1 MRKGIL
7 NTPSANILMNSLR
20 AIGYSFEASIAD
32 IMDNSIS
39 AKANNIYID
48 FPPNDKNIYISI
60 ADDGLGMN
68 ENELLEAMRY
78 GSKHKNSIRNVEDL
92 GRFGLGL
99 KSASLSQCRVLTVV
113 SKKNDKV
120 NAYRWDLNYI
130 EETNEWN
137 VLQLEQSEIGTL
149 PNIHRF
155 NQQKTGTLVIWED
168 FDLIQK
174 SSGGLAYSELLNKL
188 DQTNKHI
195 SLVFHRFLNG
205 TGVKKV
211 DMFLNDRLIDGLDP
225 FLEDNKKTDIKK
237 KRSIAINDFF
247 GMEHHVIVQPVILPF
262 QKDLTKRDIDRLGG
276 IEELNTNQ
284 GFYVYRANRLLI
296 WGTWFRMQFNHELN
310 KYARIKVDIPNSLDD
325 IWDIDVKKQNAKL
338 PSIIRSKL
346 KSSIEDV
353 INGSKRKNKHRASLT
368 TGSNVENLWERY
380 QTRNETFIYKI
391 KKNSFLM
398 KNLEEKVP
406 ENSFRL
412 FLDTLEIIEAALPY
426 HSIYTDVSVNKVE
439 DELDDENIARTLNY
453 AKTMISS
460 LSKINNESTIEI
472 VNRLILVA
480 PFNDEKIVKKLIK
493 EYSNGS

>member
-1 MRKGIL
+1 MRRGIL

-39 AKANNIYID
+39 AKAKNIYID
-48 FPPNDKNIYISI
+48 FPPNNKNIFISI
-60 ADDGLGMN
+60 IDDGIGMDG
-68 ENELLEAMRY
+68 NELLEAMRY
-78 GSKHKNSIRNVEDL
+78 GSKHKDLVRNVEDL

-99 KSASLSQCRVLTVV
+99 KSASLSQCRILTVV
-113 SKKNDKV
+113 SKKN
-120 NAYRWDLNYI
+120 NTTHAYRWDLNYI

-137 VLQLEQSEIGTL
+137 VLQLEPNEIGTL
-149 PNIHRF
+149 PNMQRF
-155 NQQKTGTLVIWED
+155 NQIMQGTLVICED

-174 SSGGLAYSELLNKL
+174 SSGGLTYSELLNKL

-205 TGVKKV
+205 TGVNKV
-211 DMFLNDRLIDGLDP
+211 NMFLNDRIIEGLDP

-237 KRSIAINDFF
+237 KRSIAVNDFL
-247 GMEHHVIVQPVILPF
+247 GIEHQVIIQPVILPF
-262 QKDLTKRDIDRLGG
+262 QKDLTKRDIDKLGG

-368 TGSNVENLWERY
+368 IGSNVENLWERY
-380 QTRNETFIYKI
+380 QTRNGTFIYKI
-391 KKNSFLM
+391 KKDSFLM

-412 FLDTLEIIEAALPY
+412 FLDILEIVEAALPY

-439 DELDDENIARTLNY
+439 DELDDENIARTFNY

-460 LSKINNESTIEI
+460 LSKINNESPVEI
-472 VNRLILVA
+472 VNRLIQVP
-480 PFNDEKIVKKLIK
+480 PFSDEKVVKKLLK
-493 EYSNGS
+493 EYGNAN